1 MAQNNEIRGQDAD
14 NRKGKL
20 KDRLQNIPLANYIVF
35 SIIIILIYSF
45 SEFLFSTITGVSHET
60 LTTCVYA
67 FFGTEIAS
75 CAFIKVYKLK
85 RENVDFESID
95 E

>member
-1 MAQNNEIRGQDAD
+1 M
-14 NRKGKL
+14 KKL
-20 KDRLQNIPLANYIVF
+20 HIKDRLQAIPLANYIVF
-35 SIIIILIYSF
+35 SNIIILLYSIA
-45 SEFLFSTITGVSHET
+45 EFVFSTITGVSHET

-85 RENVDFESID
+85 QETDTVDFD

>member
-1 MAQNNEIRGQDAD
+1 M
-14 NRKGKL
+14 KL
-20 KDRLQNIPLANYIVF
+20 KDRLQAIPLANYIVF
-35 SIIIILIYSF
+35 SIIIILIYSIA
-45 SEFLFSTITGVSHET
+45 EFIFSTITGVSHET

-85 RENVDFESID
+85 KEDADTDTVDFDESEVND
-95 E
+95 L

>member
-1 MAQNNEIRGQDAD
+1 MS
-14 NRKGKL
+14 KL
-20 KDRLQNIPLANYIVF
+20 HIKDRLQAIPLANYIVF
-35 SIIIILIYSF
+35 SIIIILLYSIA
-45 SEFLFSTITGVSHET
+45 EFVFSTITGVSHET

-85 RENVDFESID
+85 QETDTVDFD

>member
-1 MAQNNEIRGQDAD
+1 M
-14 NRKGKL
+14 GKREYMKKL
-20 KDRLQNIPLANYIVF
+20 HIKDRLQAIPLANYIVF
-35 SIIIILIYSF
+35 SIIIILLYSIA
-45 SEFLFSTITGVSHET
+45 EFVFSTITGVSHET

-85 RENVDFESID
+85 QETDTVDFD

>member
-1 MAQNNEIRGQDAD
+1 MKR
-14 NRKGKL
+14 L
-20 KDRLQNIPLANYIVF
+20 KIRLQEIPLANYIVF
-35 SIIIILIYSF
+35 SIAVILIYSIA
-45 SEFLFSTITGVSHET
+45 EFIFSTLTGVSHET

-85 RENVDFESID
+85 HEDDTVDFDEESEVND
-95 E
+95 L

>member
-1 MAQNNEIRGQDAD
+1 M
-14 NRKGKL
+14 KL
-20 KDRLQNIPLANYIVF
+20 KDRLQAIPLANYIVF
-35 SIIIILIYSF
+35 SIIIILIYSIA
-45 SEFLFSTITGVSHET
+45 EFIFSTITGVSHET

-85 RENVDFESID
+85 NEDADTDTVDFDESEVND
-95 E
+95 L